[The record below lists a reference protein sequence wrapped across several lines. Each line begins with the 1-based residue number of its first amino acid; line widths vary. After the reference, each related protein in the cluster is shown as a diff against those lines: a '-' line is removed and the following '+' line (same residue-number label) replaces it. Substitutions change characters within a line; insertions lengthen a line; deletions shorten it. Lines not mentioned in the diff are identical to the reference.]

1 MKALK
6 NVRVT
11 TRSFGGFAV
20 VLALLLIAGGVG
32 VVGMMQGG
40 GLFSEYRQLA
50 RESNASANFAAEMM
64 QTRLAVKNFVIDKSP
79 ETIEAVRANEKAL
92 TADLKASRRLFD
104 DPEKLALLD
113 EIEGKVKD
121 YEAAFEAAVG
131 HHARRDELVKGTLDV
146 IGPDLRKTLTEI
158 MESAYADDDARAA
171 FDAGQVQERF
181 LLGRLY
187 ASKFLVSNEQAD
199 FDRAME
205 EFANVER

>member
-1 MKALK
+1 M
-6 NVRVT
+6 T
-11 TRSFGGFAV
+11 TRTFGGFAV
-20 VLALLLIAGGVG
+20 VLALLLIAGGMG
-32 VVGMMQGG
+32 IVGMMQGG

-50 RESNASANFAAEMM
+50 RESNVSANFAAGMM
-64 QTRLAVKNFVIDKSP
+64 DARMAVKNYVISKSP
-79 ETIEAVRANEKAL
+79 ETIEAVRAAEKAL
-92 TADLKASRRLFD
+92 IADIAAKRELFD
-104 DPEKLALLD
+104 DPEKLALID
-113 EIEGKVKD
+113 EVEAKVKD

-158 MESAYADDDARAA
+158 MESAYADNDARAA